1 MSSLRYLSLL
11 LDARRL
17 ARAYAETFPIGR
29 SSLSLAP
36 TRVRG
41 LRGSPLFPRRCTL
54 SARSPEDSE
63 ITGGKTRRERAR
75 ISSYPRARA
84 HFRSCRVRL
93 CVDCV
98 RGRNHESSSR
108 ERSFLLRFSLLLS
121 SLRPPPPPAPPLS
134 SLRRQQYRHRR
145 SSPQTA
151 RLSRAIALLKFSRKS
166 DDGSNYGIN

>member
-1 MSSLRYLSLL
+1 MEISSLQYLSLF
-11 LDARRL
+11 LDAASRSRVRGNVSHRPEFAL
-17 ARAYAETFPIGR
+17 ARSHG
-29 SSLSLAP
+29 
-36 TRVRG
+36 RVRG
-41 LRGSPLFPRRCTL
+41 LRVSSL
-54 SARSPEDSE
+54 SAEMYTFCSPEDSE
-63 ITGGKTRRERAR
+63 ITGGKTRRERANLFL
-75 ISSYPRARA
+75 SARARA

-93 CVDCV
+93 CVDRA

-108 ERSFLLRFSLLLS
+108 ERSFLLRFSLLLL
-121 SLRPPPPPAPPLS
+121 SLRPPPPAPPLS

>member
-1 MSSLRYLSLL
+1 MEISPLQYLSFF
-11 LDARRL
+11 LDA
-17 ARAYAETFPIGR
+17 ASR
-29 SSLSLAP
+29 S
-36 TRVRG
+36 RVRG
-41 LRGSPLFPRRCTL
+41 NVSHRPEFALARSHERVRGSPLFPRRCTL

-63 ITGGKTRRERAR
+63 ITRGKTRRERANLFL
-75 ISSYPRARA
+75 SARARA

-93 CVDCV
+93 CVDRA

-108 ERSFLLRFSLLLS
+108 ERSFLLRFSLLLL
-121 SLRPPPPPAPPLS
+121 SLRPPPPAPPLS
-134 SLRRQQYRHRR
+134 SLHRQQYRHRR